1 MHARELVSQTN
12 FEDNVLFINQTKPNT
27 MHTIVQH
34 ASQKLAGFQ
43 NLCLQMEKRMLITG
57 KSMSTLTN
65 YLRCIAHLSL
75 HFNALPT
82 ELSQDQLEDYLYHLK
97 KRGAAESFFK
107 HTVYGLRYLFRV
119 VGLPDRAIKLP
130 ALKNNVKLPV
140 VLSQKEVKELLQ
152 APILLKHRTI
162 IAILYGCG
170 LRCQELRKLQIRDVD
185 FERNMIHIRQ
195 SKGKKDR
202 YVPMGS
208 VLMNE
213 IKKYLIKDKPTKW
226 LFNGKNLNGYSPQG
240 VQRAIREAHRKTSIQ
255 KRITPHTLRHTYA
268 THLLEQGLDIV
279 SIKELLGH
287 SFIQTTMVYLHVVM
301 MNNKVVFSP
310 LDTLFDKP
318 ERDIEETASQQAFHY
333 GNQFYLNILRKRAA
347 NRLQQVTQENR
358 QFEFSFT

>member
-1 MHARELVSQTN
+1 
-12 FEDNVLFINQTKPNT
+12 

-34 ASQKLAGFQ
+34 ACQKLAGFQ
-43 NLCLQMEKRMLITG
+43 SLCLQMEKRMLITG

-65 YLRCIAHLSL
+65 YLRCVAHLSL
-75 HFNALPT
+75 HFNSLPT
-82 ELSQDQLEDYLYHLK
+82 HLTHDQIEDYLYHLK
-97 KRGAAESFFK
+97 KQGAAESFFK

-130 ALKNNVKLPV
+130 MLKNNHKLPV
-140 VLSQKEVKELLQ
+140 VLSKKEVQELLQ
-152 APILLKHRTI
+152 APILLKHRAV

-170 LRCQELRKLQIRDVD
+170 LRCQELRKLKIQDVD

-202 YVPMGS
+202 YVPIGS
-208 VLMNE
+208 VLMKE
-213 IKKYLIKDKPTKW
+213 IKNYLMHDKPVKW
-226 LFNGKNLNGYSPQG
+226 LFNGKNYNGYSPQG

-301 MNNKVVFSP
+301 MDNKVVFSP
-310 LDTLFDKP
+310 LDTLYDKSNNK
-318 ERDIEETASQQAFHY
+318 SQDESAHTFKY
-333 GNQFYLNILRKRAA
+333 ENQFYFNILQKRAA
-347 NRLQQVTQENR
+347 NRLQQVTQQNR

>member
-1 MHARELVSQTN
+1 
-12 FEDNVLFINQTKPNT
+12 
-27 MHTIVQH
+27 
-34 ASQKLAGFQ
+34 
-43 NLCLQMEKRMLITG
+43 
-57 KSMSTLTN
+57 MSTFNN
-65 YLRCIAHLSL
+65 YMRCVAHLSL

-82 ELSQDQLEDYLYHLK
+82 HLTHDQLEDYLYLLK
-97 KRGAAESFFK
+97 KKGVAESFFK
-107 HTVYGLRYLFRV
+107 HTVYGLRFLFRV

-130 ALKNNVKLPV
+130 ALKNSLKLPV

-152 APILLKHRTI
+152 APILLKHRAI

-170 LRCQELRKLQIRDVD
+170 LRCQELRKLQIKDVD

-202 YVPMGS
+202 YVPMGA
-208 VLMNE
+208 VLRNE
-213 IKKYLIKDKPTKW
+213 IKSYLIKDKPIKW

-240 VQRAIREAHRKTSIQ
+240 VQRAIREAHHKTSIQ

-287 SFIQTTMVYLHVVM
+287 SFIQTTMIYLHVVM
-301 MNNKVVFSP
+301 VNNKVVFSP

-318 ERDIEETASQQAFHY
+318 ERELQEVVSRQSFQY
-333 GNQFYLNILRKRAA
+333 ENQFYLNILQKRAA
-347 NRLQQVTQENR
+347 NRLQRTSQQNR
-358 QFEFSFT
+358 QFEFSFNDRPSVI

>member
-1 MHARELVSQTN
+1 
-12 FEDNVLFINQTKPNT
+12 
-27 MHTIVQH
+27 MHTIVQR
-34 ASQKLAGFQ
+34 ACQELAGFQ
-43 NLCLQMEKRMLITG
+43 NLCLQLEKRILITG
-57 KSMSTLTN
+57 KSMSTLN
-65 YLRCIAHLSL
+65 SYLRCVAHISL
-75 HFNALPT
+75 HYQLLPT
-82 ELSQDQLEDYLYHLK
+82 KLTHDQIEDYLYILK
-97 KRGAAESFFK
+97 KKDAAESFFK
-107 HTVYGLRYLFRV
+107 HTVYGLRFLFRV

-130 ALKNNVKLPV
+130 ALKSNLKLPV
-140 VLSQKEVKELLQ
+140 VLSQKEVQELLQ
-152 APILLKHRTI
+152 APILLKHRVM
-162 IAILYGCG
+162 IAMLYGCG
-170 LRCQELRKLQIRDVD
+170 LRCQELRKLKIQDVD

-213 IKKYLIKDKPTKW
+213 IKSYLMQDKPIKW
-226 LFNGKNLNGYSPQG
+226 LFNGKDYNGYSPQG

-310 LDTLFDKP
+310 LDTLFDKQ
-318 ERDIEETASQQAFHY
+318 ENNAQEENQQPFSCE
-333 GNQFYLNILRKRAA
+333 NQFYLNILQKRAA
-347 NRLQQVTQENR
+347 NRLQQITKENR
-358 QFEFSFT
+358 QFEFSFPSVV